1 MAKTFDNIDSFT
13 YFENKVIVDGRDEI
27 ISTECP
33 AMTNDGS
40 QPLKAVLFT
49 KGAPLFEET
58 DEGLNEVEQ
67 SVYQYALDEYNAV
80 IQAQEDYQNSSE
92 GIAARELSEWKGDR
106 AVTMHQMTVSY
117 NGNTYQADE
126 LSQDRMARYITA
138 LTDDTTTVNWL
149 DQANTE
155 VALTKV
161 DLKAILLLC
170 VNKQNEVWNLNR
182 P

>member
-13 YFENKVIVDGRDEI
+13 YFDNKVIVDGRDEI

-33 AMTNDGS
+33 AMTNDGNH
-40 QPLKAVLFT
+40 PLKAVLFS
-49 KGAPLFEET
+49 KGTPLVEET
-58 DEGLNEVEQ
+58 ATGVTEVDE

-80 IQAQEDYQNSSE
+80 IQAQEDYQNSAE
-92 GIAARELSEWKGDR
+92 GIAARELSVWKGDR
-106 AVTMHQMTVSY
+106 AVAMQGMTVTY
-117 NGNTYQADE
+117 NGKTYQADE
-126 LSQDRMARYITA
+126 LSQDRMSRYIVA
-138 LTDDTTTVNWL
+138 LADDTTTVNWL

-155 VALTKV
+155 VALTRV

-170 VNKQNEVWNLNR
+170 VNKQSEVWNQNR

>member
-1 MAKTFDNIDSFT
+1 
-13 YFENKVIVDGRDEI
+13 
-27 ISTECP
+27 
-33 AMTNDGS
+33 
-40 QPLKAVLFT
+40 
-49 KGAPLFEET
+49 
-58 DEGLNEVEQ
+58 
-67 SVYQYALDEYNAV
+67 
-80 IQAQEDYQNSSE
+80 
-92 GIAARELSEWKGDR
+92 
-106 AVTMHQMTVSY
+106 MHQMTVSY

>member
-27 ISTECP
+27 ITTECP
-33 AMTNDGS
+33 ATTNDGS

-117 NGNTYQADE
+117 NGKTYQADE
-126 LSQDRMARYITA
+126 LSQDRMARYIVA
-138 LTDDTTTVNWL
+138 LTDDTTQVTWL
-149 DQANTE
+149 DKSN
-155 VALTKV
+155 VKVGLTRV

-170 VNKQNEVWNLNR
+170 VDKQNGVWNLNR